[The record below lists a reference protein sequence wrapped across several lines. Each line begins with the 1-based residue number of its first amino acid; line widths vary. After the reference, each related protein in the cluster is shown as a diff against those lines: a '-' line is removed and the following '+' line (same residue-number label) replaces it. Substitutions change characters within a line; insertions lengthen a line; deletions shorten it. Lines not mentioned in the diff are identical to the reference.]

1 MSSANCTVCDN
12 DPLDSNFS
20 GDSMRT
26 LLATLLLL
34 IATVTQTTAHAATLT
49 IAAAADLKYAM
60 GDLIHGFKQTH
71 PDATINAVYGS
82 SGNFYTQI
90 TQGAPY
96 DVFFSADVR
105 YPKLLEQAGKTASPV
120 VPYAFGR
127 LVLWSNSMDASK
139 MTLASLTNPAIT
151 HIAVAN
157 PKHAP
162 YGQRAVEALHAAGVW
177 SQVAPKLVYGENIS
191 QTTEFVQSGNAQVGL
206 IALSLAVGPKL
217 ASQGKYWLIPDTL
230 HSPMDQAYVLTDH
243 AKGNPLAQQFVTYL
257 ASPAGQAI
265 FVKYGFTLPDKQ

>member
-1 MSSANCTVCDN
+1 
-12 DPLDSNFS
+12 
-20 GDSMRT
+20 MRT
-26 LLATLLLL
+26 LLAALLLL

-49 IAAAADLKYAM
+49 IAAAADLKFAM
-60 GDLIHGFKQTH
+60 ADIIQGFKHAH
-71 PDATINAVYGS
+71 PDATINTVYGS

-105 YPKLLEQAGKTASPV
+105 YPKRLEQAGKTASPV
-120 VPYAFGR
+120 EPYAFGR
-127 LVLWSNSMDASK
+127 LVLWSNSIDASK
-139 MTLASLTNPAIT
+139 MTLASLTNPAIQ
-151 HIAVAN
+151 HIAIAN
-157 PKHAP
+157 PKLAP

-206 IALSLAVGPKL
+206 IALSLAMSPKL

-230 HSPMDQAYVLTDH
+230 HSPMEQAYVLTDH